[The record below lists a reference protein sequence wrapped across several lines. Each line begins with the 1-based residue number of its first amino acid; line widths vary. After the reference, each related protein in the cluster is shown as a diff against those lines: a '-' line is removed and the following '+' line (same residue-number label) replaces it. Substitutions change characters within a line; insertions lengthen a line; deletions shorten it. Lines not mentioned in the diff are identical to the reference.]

1 LIKLGV
7 AEVVHQDFVHW
18 DLGHLTG
25 LFPRSP
31 LLMLIL
37 NPHITSYYN
46 HSTHHNHHSTQ
57 ITGTLGLTADLWQ
70 LLRLLLGAT
79 LQQPDT
85 RSARDQRQ
93 AKRCRKSST
102 EVRKRTAQDQSPSHS
117 FMDSRTLALASGGRT
132 PFSRRETL
140 GPRQAKDSPL
150 RSKNMP
156 PATTTISGKWLKKLR
171 GTGTKAQ
178 RFRWRLPKHL
188 LGPIRGGLFLLLL
201 TPGAP
206 YAFLS
211 CQHLNS

>member
-1 LIKLGV
+1 MTYEVLLTTDLIKLGV

-85 RSARDQRQ
+85 RSARDQHQ

-102 EVRKRTAQDQSPSHS
+102 EVRKISKINRQVTASWTPELWLWHLVAGPLSAGVRLWDHVKPRTHPC
-117 FMDSRTLALASGGRT
+117 
-132 PFSRRETL
+132 EV
-140 GPRQAKDSPL
+140 K
-150 RSKNMP
+150 
-156 PATTTISGKWLKKLR
+156 IC
-171 GTGTKAQ
+171 
-178 RFRWRLPKHL
+178 HL
-188 LGPIRGGLFLLLL
+188 LPPPFLEN
-201 TPGAP
+201 G
-206 YAFLS
+206 
-211 CQHLNS
+211 